1 MWATVGGVAMV
12 TIILALA
19 FRLAATKKKLGRS
32 LERIQNL
39 ETGNSWLRAALGS
52 HSAADP
58 TLADLG
64 GMYDTPADTVPAG
77 QRDLSGS
84 EQ

>member
-52 HSAADP
+52 QSAADP
-58 TLADLG
+58 SLADLG
-64 GMYDTPADTVPAG
+64 GMYDSIADTVPAG
-77 QRDLSGS
+77 QRDL
-84 EQ
+84 

>member
-52 HSAADP
+52 QSAADP
-58 TLADLG
+58 TLDDLS
-64 GMYDTPADTVPAG
+64 GMYDSIADTVPAG
-77 QRDLSGS
+77 QRDL
-84 EQ
+84 